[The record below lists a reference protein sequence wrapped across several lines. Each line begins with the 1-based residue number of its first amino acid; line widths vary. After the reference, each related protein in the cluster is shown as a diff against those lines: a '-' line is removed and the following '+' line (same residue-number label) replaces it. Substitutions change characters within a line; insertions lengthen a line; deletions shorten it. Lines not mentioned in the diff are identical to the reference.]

1 MDKIAGLDTLE
12 HRFNRLRTIVD
23 NKRVHL
29 KWIEEDVRQC
39 FQEND
44 MVSITQLAA
53 ERRQTIA
60 FVEAIERFI
69 DKWELRWQESE
80 AASNW
85 VSEISVQHGAGNRAS
100 GV

>member
-1 MDKIAGLDTLE
+1 MDKIAGLDSLE
-12 HRFNRLRTIVD
+12 HRFNRLRTVVD
-23 NKRVHL
+23 NKRLHL

-39 FQEND
+39 FQDND

-53 ERRQTIA
+53 ERRQTLA
-60 FVEAIERFI
+60 FVEAIENFI
-69 DKWELRWQESE
+69 EKWELRWQDYE

-85 VSEISVQHGAGNRAS
+85 VSEISVQQGAGNKVP